1 MQIAIL
7 NDTHAGCRN
16 SSDIFMDYQERFYSE
31 VFFPYLLENNITQIL
46 HLGDYYDNRKTVNF
60 KALAH
65 NRKIFLEKLREYGI
79 TMDIIPGNHDVYY
92 KNTNELNALKE
103 LQGHYMNEVNLI
115 MEPTEMNY
123 DGLCVGLVP
132 WINPQNEEAS
142 LEFLANTKATLI
154 GAHLE
159 LQGFEMARGQVCMS
173 GMSKSHFDRFETV
186 LTGHFHAKSSQGNI
200 HYLGAQYEFF
210 WNDCGDPKHFHILDT
225 ETREVT
231 PVRNPLTIYEKIYYD
246 HEQMNK
252 FQDLSH
258 LDEKFVKIIVVNK
271 GNTLEFERFVDRVQ
285 QQNIHELKIAEDFK
299 DFLGENVG
307 DDNIKLEDTTTLVNS
322 YVDNVTTDLDKD
334 RIKQEISA
342 LMTEAQSMEI
352 M

>member
-1 MQIAIL
+1 
-7 NDTHAGCRN
+7 
-16 SSDIFMDYQERFYSE
+16 MDYQERFYSE

-132 WINPQNEEAS
+132 WINPENEKAS

-210 WNDCGDPKHFHILDT
+210 WNDCGDPKHFHVLDT

-258 LDEKFVKIIVVNK
+258 LDNKFVKIIVVNK
-271 GNTLEFERFVDRVQ
+271 GNILEFERFVDRVQ